1 MGSKQELISCYTDK
15 KGSVKEIIS
24 KYAKKLKGKEEK
36 GLFEATM
43 RLLSANCAAPGVS
56 PNRKLDLLTKNNK
69 DYQTLKVLI
78 REYGKG
84 MVEIVD
90 AFDAYFE
97 LNEPRE
103 FWEFFNRTLGLPED
117 WH

>member
-15 KGSVKEIIS
+15 KGSVEEIIS
-24 KYAKKLKGKEEK
+24 KYAEKLTGKEEK
-36 GLFEATM
+36 GLFRATM
-43 RLLSANCAAPGVS
+43 YLLSANCAAPGVS
-56 PNRKLDLLTKNNK
+56 SNRKLDLLAKNNK
-69 DYQTLKVLI
+69 DYQALKMLI

-84 MVEIVD
+84 VDEILNT
-90 AFDAYFE
+90 FDAYFE
-97 LNEPRE
+97 FDEPRD